1 MEISGNSG
9 KLSNLFKN
17 DCFLRGHWSIG
28 EESKKN
34 RNQSAVDPESGG
46 EVPSG
51 GGLPAK
57 GLEARHLEDVG
68 SGCEGFD
75 RSVAVGERVNL
86 GLVATEVEWLRLWVA
101 ERESVSESAGEAR
114 KVAGR
119 VGRWW
124 E

>member
-1 MEISGNSG
+1 MKISSNSG

-17 DCFLRGHWSIG
+17 DCFFGGHWSIG

-34 RNQSAVDPESGG
+34 RNQSAVDPESGRKA
-46 EVPSG
+46 PSG
-51 GGLPAK
+51 GHLSAEGLDA
-57 GLEARHLEDVG
+57 GHLGEVG
-68 SGCEGFD
+68 PGFEGFD
-75 RSVAVGERVNL
+75 RSAAVGEWVNL
-86 GLVATEVEWLRLWVA
+86 GLVATEVERLRLWMA

-119 VGRWW
+119 VGRWQ